1 MPYYQRYEDEQAK
14 LRKPTR
20 KQQLADQNRNFMEWL
35 WSKPTKPRPTSIAEA
50 LFSSTRAKLLPDH
63 QRGPVSRLGNVAGGW
78 WGHTMSRSQVMKE
91 RKGK

>member
-20 KQQLADQNRNFMEWL
+20 KQQLMEANRQWMEGL
-35 WSKPTKPRPTSIAEA
+35 WASPRSPRPTSIAEA

-63 QRGPVSRLGNVAGGW
+63 QRGPVSRLGNTASGW
-78 WGHTMSRSQVMKE
+78 WGQDMSKRQVE
-91 RKGK
+91 RGRKR

>member
-20 KQQLADQNRNFMEWL
+20 KQQLMEANRQWAEGL
-35 WSKPTKPRPTSIAEA
+35 WSKPTKPRPTSIADA
-50 LFSSTRAKLLPDH
+50 LFSSTRADLLPDH

-78 WGHTMSRSQVMKE
+78 WGRDMSKTQVVRA
-91 RKGK
+91 RKR